1 MTASENFSVQEI
13 HDTQI
18 PQERMGLEGLL
29 LILRRQARIAI
40 LLIATIMGAAAFYLQ
55 SVEERYVTRATIVLT
70 PSETRISRTAAQ
82 LESFDVSRSI
92 VETELDVLRSR
103 QFAAALAERP
113 SLATRS
119 IFVPAPDAPAMSAT
133 ELRARIIDR
142 LLESY
147 SVFRSGESLAI
158 EIVAETP
165 DPELTAA
172 IANGVAQTYIARS
185 ERSQRA
191 EIQQSIAFLETR
203 AASMSAELSE
213 MELEF
218 ADFVR
223 ANGLDDA
230 DRLDR
235 LLWEEM
241 RLSAIVDALEG
252 EAGQEADLVRHKAT
266 LVEIEERLREH
277 TAATL
282 TLGRMERAL
291 NLEQTRYQNAV
302 ERLNQLETQ
311 LDFVARSARHV
322 TVARVPVEPAW
333 PNHAVAL
340 ALCFVAATILAFVT
354 ALLMESLN
362 RRVWT
367 EADVQ
372 RIVGLRNYGTVPRIP
387 RRGIRLRRPPPLE
400 YLSADPRS
408 FYNEGLR
415 GILTLLLKNHRANNA
430 KVLMIASSLPDEGKS
445 EAALSMAGSAA
456 RDGLRVLLLDFD
468 VHRESVTALAGE
480 KSETLSL
487 RDLVEHFDNAEVSEG
502 ATDVSSLGSED
513 GPFPLGTPVELADG
527 LHFISVG
534 ARERLNFHVL
544 QDVQTKLMPQLR
556 RHYDLILLDAP
567 PVLVFNDACR
577 FGTLADAVLIV
588 VRWGQ
593 SKGNELRETHD
604 RLKRSGSNI
613 LGTVFNDVDPREQR
627 RYRTG
632 AYLGR
637 AAYAKYRLA

>member
-1 MTASENFSVQEI
+1 MTATGNLGALEVY
-13 HDTQI
+13 DTQI
-18 PQERMGLEGLL
+18 SQERMGLEGLL
-29 LILRRQARIAI
+29 LVLRRQARIAV
-40 LLIATIMGAAAFYLQ
+40 LMIATIMGAAAFYLQ
-55 SVEERYVTRATIVLT
+55 SVEELYVTRATIVLT

-82 LESFDVSRSI
+82 LETFDVSRSI

-103 QFAAALAERP
+103 QFAAALAEQP
-113 SLATRS
+113 SLATRF

-133 ELRARIIDR
+133 ELRARTIDR
-142 LLESY
+142 LLASY

-185 ERSQRA
+185 ERSQHA

-203 AASMSAELSE
+203 ATGMSAKLSE

-218 ADFVR
+218 ADYVR

-252 EAGQEADLVRHKAT
+252 EAGQEADLVQNKAA
-266 LVEIEERLREH
+266 LVEIGRRLREH

-291 NLEQTRYQNAV
+291 KLEQARYQNAA
-302 ERLNQLETQ
+302 ERLNELETQ
-311 LDFVARSARHV
+311 LDFVPRSARHV

-340 ALCFVAATILAFVT
+340 ALCFVAAAILAFVT
-354 ALLMESLN
+354 ALLTESLS

-367 EADVQ
+367 EADVL
-372 RIVGLRNYGTVPRIP
+372 RIIGLRNYGTVPRIP

-400 YLSADPRS
+400 YLSIDPKS
-408 FYNEGLR
+408 FYNEALR
-415 GILTLLLKNHRANNA
+415 GILTLLLKKHATKEA
-430 KVLMIASSLPDEGKS
+430 KVLMITSSLPDEGKS
-445 EAALSMAGSAA
+445 EGALSIAGSAA
-456 RDGLRVLLLDFD
+456 RDGLRVLILDLD
-468 VHRESVTALAGE
+468 VHQESALTLACAGA
-480 KSETLSL
+480 KILSPKNL
-487 RDLVEHFDNAEVSEG
+487 AEQFDKAKACGGPTEVP
-502 ATDVSSLGSED
+502 SSGSGD
-513 GPFPLGTPVELADG
+513 RGFAFDISAKLADG
-527 LHFISVG
+527 LDFISVG
-534 ARERLNFHVL
+534 ARERLNFQVL
-544 QDVQTKLMPQLR
+544 HDVETNLMPELR
-556 RHYDLILLDAP
+556 RHYDLILFNVP
-567 PVLVFNDACR
+567 PALVFNDACR

-588 VRWGQ
+588 VKWGQ
-593 SKGNELRETHD
+593 SQADELRETHD

-613 LGTVFNDVDPREQR
+613 TGTVFSGVDPREQR

-632 AYLGR
+632 AYLGG
-637 AAYAKYRLA
+637 AAYAKYRLS

>member
-1 MTASENFSVQEI
+1 MNAPENFSVQDI
-13 HDTQI
+13 YDTQI

-29 LILRRQARIAI
+29 LILRRQAWIAI
-40 LLIATIMGAAAFYLQ
+40 VLIATIMGVAVFYLQ

-82 LESFDVSRSI
+82 LEAFDVSRSI

-103 QFAAALAERP
+103 QFAAEVAERP
-113 SLATRS
+113 PLATHP
-119 IFVPAPDAPAMSAT
+119 IFAPSPDAPEISAT

-142 LLESY
+142 LLASY

-172 IANGVAQTYIARS
+172 IANGVAETYIARS

-203 AASMSAELSE
+203 TASMSAELSE

-223 ANGLDDA
+223 ANGLDDSN
-230 DRLDR
+230 RLDR
-235 LLWEEM
+235 LLSEQM

-252 EAGQEADLVRHKAT
+252 EASHQADLVRNEAA
-266 LVEIEERLREH
+266 LAEIDERLREH

-282 TLGRMERAL
+282 TLGRIERAL
-291 NLEQTRYQNAV
+291 DLEQSRYQNAV
-302 ERLNQLETQ
+302 ERLNELETQ
-311 LDFVARSARHV
+311 LDFVPRSARHV
-322 TVARVPVEPAW
+322 TVAQVPVEPAW

-354 ALLMESLN
+354 ALLIESLD
-362 RRVWT
+362 RRVWA

-372 RIVGLRNYGTVPRIP
+372 RIIGLRNYGTVPRTS
-387 RRGIRLRRPPPLE
+387 RRDIQLGQPPSLE
-400 YLSADPRS
+400 YLSADPRAL
-408 FYNEGLR
+408 YKEGLR
-415 GILTLLLKNHRANNA
+415 SILTLLLKNHRASDA
-430 KVLMIASSLPDEGKS
+430 KVLMITSSLPDEGKS
-445 EAALSMAGSAA
+445 EVALSIAASAA
-456 RDGLRVLLLDFD
+456 RDGLRVLLLDLD
-468 VHRESVTALAGE
+468 AQQESVAALAGE
-480 KSETLSL
+480 KCETISL
-487 RDLVEHFDNAEVSEG
+487 KDLIEHFDNSEVSED
-502 ATDVSSLGSED
+502 ATDVSALGSKD
-513 GPFPLGTPVELADG
+513 GSLPLGTPVELADG
-527 LHFISVG
+527 LHLISVG

-544 QDVQTKLMPQLR
+544 QDTQTKLMPKLR

-577 FGTLADAVLIV
+577 FGSLADGVLIV

-604 RLKRSGSNI
+604 RLKRSDSKI

-637 AAYAKYRLA
+637 SAYAE